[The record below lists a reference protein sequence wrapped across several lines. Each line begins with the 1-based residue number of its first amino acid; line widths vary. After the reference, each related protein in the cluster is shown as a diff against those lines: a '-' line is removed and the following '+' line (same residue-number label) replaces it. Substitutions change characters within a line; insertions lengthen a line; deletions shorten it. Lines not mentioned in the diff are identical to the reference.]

1 MLNKKMTMTAENVQ
15 EMKNMTIV
23 ILYTF
28 PNVATT
34 DVLKTGEAELD
45 IPQGC
50 QVGVEFSH
58 INDEGMTLRDLIKQA
73 EKNLHIHMMWWA
85 RFTVKNN
92 KGDAVDSS
100 KIVYNVDLEF
110 SSLEEIKE
118 GKKHIKS
125 LDISLDLHTCIAPV
139 LNEIIEKIKE
149 KIESYSGTDLS
160 AVYDYVMNYI
170 NTQKEILMSGFT
182 DANPKYVN

>member
-1 MLNKKMTMTAENVQ
+1 MLNKKIKMTAENVQ

-23 ILYTF
+23 ILYTL
-28 PNVATT
+28 PNVVT
-34 DVLKTGEAELD
+34 AELLHTAEEFD

-50 QVGVEFSH
+50 QVGVELSH
-58 INDEGMTLRDLIKQA
+58 INDEGMTLKDLIKQA

-85 RFTVKNN
+85 KFSVKNN
-92 KGDAVDSS
+92 KGEAVDSA

-110 SSLEEIKE
+110 SSLEEIKD
-118 GKKHIKS
+118 GKQHIKS
-125 LDISLDLHTCIAPV
+125 LDISLDLHKCYTPI

-149 KIESYSGTDLS
+149 KIVSYSGTDL
-160 AVYDYVMNYI
+160 ATVYDYIMNYT
-170 NTQKEILMSGFT
+170 NTQKKILMSGMT